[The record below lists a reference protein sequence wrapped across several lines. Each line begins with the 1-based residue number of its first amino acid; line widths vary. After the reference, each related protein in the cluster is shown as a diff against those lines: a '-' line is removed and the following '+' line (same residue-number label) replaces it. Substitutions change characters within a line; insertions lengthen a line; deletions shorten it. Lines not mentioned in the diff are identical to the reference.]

1 MIIGD
6 GPAVRLGLLVITPVE
21 TAVFVALFAS
31 PQAVYSTVMSTE
43 MGGDGHLAGQ
53 IVVWCSILGMFSL
66 FLIVSRL
73 LSLALREAV
82 PSGDFPGEPDRSGS
96 PGPVRLPRSGRPR
109 AGSRGCRCPGS
120 GPGRGM

>member
-6 GPAVRLGLLVITPVE
+6 GPAVRLGLLVIIPVE

-53 IVVWCSILGMFSL
+53 IVVWSSILGMFSL
-66 FLIVSRL
+66 FLIVS
-73 LSLALREAV
+73 LRTV
-82 PSGDFPGEPDRSGS
+82 PCLPPAQPCLERGS
-96 PGPVRLPRSGRPR
+96 SIR
-109 AGSRGCRCPGS
+109 
-120 GPGRGM
+120 